1 MGCPW
6 LPRRLA
12 HSGPVRGGFDIAQ
25 DPPNQPLRLPGDQ
38 GQFCLEHTV
47 TQPTSFI
54 PGHSYRLSADDSNC
68 LSGASHDDSS
78 PGGFLQ
84 GTKRANFSTAL
95 LQMLRRHCKT
105 CRTPLHAAWVAYQYK
120 VLPFRLS
127 LAPRTF
133 TRCMDAA
140 FSPLRQMRI
149 CILNY
154 LDDWLILAQSEAVST
169 SYKIFLISHLGCLGL
184 RVNFI
189 TKIILSPSQR
199 VSFLGTV
206 IDSVQMTATV
216 SAERATMIQHQA
228 ASFKEDTAVRSK
240 LSRKSWTLWQRLR
253 RYSSG

>member
-1 MGCPW
+1 MYSESCPGKKVIQDDHFETDP
-6 LPRRLA
+6 LAIMPRGLV
-12 HSGPVRGGFDIAQ
+12 H
-25 DPPNQPLRLPGDQ
+25 
-38 GQFCLEHTV
+38 
-47 TQPTSFI
+47 
-54 PGHSYRLSADDSNC
+54 
-68 LSGASHDDSS
+68 
-78 PGGFLQ
+78 
-84 GTKRANFSTAL
+84 
-95 LQMLRRHCKT
+95 
-105 CRTPLHAAWVAYQYK
+105 VAGSE
-120 VLPFRLS
+120 RC
-127 LAPRTF
+127 TF

-189 TKIILSPSQR
+189 TKIILSSSQR

-228 ASFKEDTAVRSK
+228 ASFKEDTARPFKAFQKK
-240 LSRKSWTLWQRLR
+240 LDLMAA
-253 RYSSG
+253 SSPVL